1 MTFFAFKPI
10 FLHNSA
16 YRQDFCELPEYQNKD
31 MRIVLFFLLVA
42 FLASCSGLK
51 PLNSSIVSASART
64 SNETTSATKKDS
76 KVTFLEDISVSASN
90 PSAKPTGLV
99 VDTRTTK
106 KASVTSPAFTAAPV
120 AVSMLQQKYA
130 GLLNVDAQLLTEPG
144 TVGLLEQ
151 IEEWYGTR
159 YKYGGT
165 GKNGIDC
172 SAFTQTIYSS
182 VFGMSIPRTASEQ
195 FRSAKIISTTELQQG
210 DLVFFNTTGG
220 ISHVGIYLTNNKFV
234 HASSTGGVKI
244 SDLFEAYYLRRY
256 LGAGRLDK
264 PQASL
269 N

>member
-1 MTFFAFKPI
+1 
-10 FLHNSA
+10 
-16 YRQDFCELPEYQNKD
+16 

-42 FLASCSGLK
+42 LLASCSGLK
-51 PLNSSIVSASART
+51 PLNSSIVPSSMRAG
-64 SNETTSATKKDS
+64 NETASTTKKES
-76 KVTFLEDISVSASN
+76 KVSFLDDISVSASN
-90 PSAKPTGLV
+90 PSSKSGLS

-106 KASVTSPAFTAAPV
+106 KQTAAVPEYTAAPV

-130 GLLNVDAQLLTEPG
+130 GLLNVDPQLLTDAG
-144 TVGLLEQ
+144 TVDLLEQ
-151 IEEWYGTR
+151 IDDWYGTR

-165 GKNGIDC
+165 GKSGIDC

-220 ISHVGIYLTNNKFV
+220 VSHVGIYLTNNKFV

-256 LGAGRLDK
+256 LGAGRLDR